1 MFLGIDASEVNTLAL
16 DLDRA
21 AGAVGAGAAAVVKK
35 GAVNVK
41 REAREFAPKGPML
54 PAYYRSITFDIE
66 GDGRFGQV
74 AAVIGPDKDLP
85 QGPLGN
91 ILEYGTSTDAPQAHL
106 GPALDREGPRFA
118 DALGDLGER
127 LLKS

>member
-1 MFLGIDASEVNTLAL
+1 MDVSIDLSEVNSLELTLAH
-16 DLDRA
+16 A
-21 AGAVGAGAAAVVKK
+21 AGGVGAGAAAVVKK

-41 REAREFAPKGPML
+41 NEAREFAPKGPYL

-66 GDGRFGQV
+66 GDGRFGRVEAQ
-74 AAVIGPDKDLP
+74 IGPDKDKP

-91 ILEYGTSTDAPQAHL
+91 IIEYGTSTQAPQAHL
-106 GPALDREGPRFA
+106 GPALDREGPNFEA
-118 DALGDLGER
+118 ALGDLGER